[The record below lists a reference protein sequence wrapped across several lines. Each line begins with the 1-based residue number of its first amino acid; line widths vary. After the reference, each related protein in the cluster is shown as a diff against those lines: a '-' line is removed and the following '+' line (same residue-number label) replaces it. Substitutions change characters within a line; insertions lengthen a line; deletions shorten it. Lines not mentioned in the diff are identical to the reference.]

1 MGLVSER
8 KRGGTNT
15 VKTRDHVVKGRE
27 RVGKGGRS
35 GRRKK
40 SVLQQESVVT
50 IEIHE
55 DLEGDVG
62 ITWLSVFP
70 LPFGSVKFVVTI
82 VVAGIA
88 VAREN
93 FSDTLQWA
101 EDREVTEETVGGGVA
116 RRSQWDVTEHCW

>member
-1 MGLVSER
+1 VGLVGER

-15 VKTRDHVVKGRE
+15 IKTRDHVVKGRE

-35 GRRKK
+35 GRKK
-40 SVLQQESVVT
+40 ESVLQQKSVVT

-62 ITWLSVFP
+62 ITWFSVLP
-70 LPFGSVKFVVTI
+70 LPFSSVKFIVTVI
-82 VVAGIA
+82 VVGIA
-88 VAREN
+88 VTREN
-93 FSDTLQWA
+93 LSEALQWA

-116 RRSQWDVTEHCW
+116 RRSQWDVTKHCW